1 MTDDAIN
8 VLIMNLITLSFFAF
22 SLQVHAHLAHKCKLK
37 DDNCKPNLSISSK
50 LKGLDL
56 AIRGLYLMK
65 KEWINFLFYLIQG
78 YMFILFSFNCH
89 ASREGSFELFYK
101 KY

>member
-1 MTDDAIN
+1 MIDDAVN

-22 SLQVHAHLAHKCKLK
+22 GLQVYARLAHKCKLK
-37 DDNCKPNLSISSK
+37 ADNCKPNLSISSK

-65 KEWINFLFYLIQG
+65 KEWINFL
-78 YMFILFSFNCH
+78 LFH
-89 ASREGSFELFYK
+89 
-101 KY
+101 